1 MKKYIVFFLIVLLA
15 FLLLCSHVL
24 AADGEI
30 IDYTQIIKP
39 EIAGQL
45 TISDVQNTLKAMVSG
60 SRANNQAWRFDVD
73 GDGFLRINDM
83 LLLMQGLPNG

>member
-1 MKKYIVFFLIVLLA
+1 MKKYIALFIMVLLA
-15 FLLLCSHVL
+15 FSLLCSPVL

-30 IDYTQIIKP
+30 IDYTQITKP

-45 TISDVQNTLKAMVSG
+45 TLSDVQSTLKAMVSG
-60 SRANNQAWRFDVD
+60 SYTDQAWRFDAD

-83 LLLMQGLPNG
+83 LLLMRGLSNK

>member
-1 MKKYIVFFLIVLLA
+1 MKKYIVLFLIVLLA
-15 FLLLCSHVL
+15 LSLICSPVL

-30 IDYTQIIKP
+30 IDYTQITKP

-45 TISDVQNTLKAMVSG
+45 TLSDVQNTLKAMVSG
-60 SRANNQAWRFDVD
+60 SRTNQAWHFDAD

-83 LLLMQGLPNG
+83 LLLMHGLSNG